1 MQRQAKKRSGD
12 AGGAGGTKRAV
23 TPRSAFIVLACTAI
37 AEYFAF
43 YLRLADAGAKAGIP
57 HGGYVMCALICGVAS
72 LATTAGFGLLLFA
85 ERNRLTKNLKQL
97 LITVILLLVSTV
109 LSAFTTCVGY
119 AFTAAFL
126 GIILAALLVGRHCAY
141 ACTAMLAV
149 YAALFACLPDAA
161 LAYKPLSM
169 LAAVS
174 AGGFAA
180 VIALKINKGRT
191 SPIISGVIGGIVSGI
206 ILICVQAFFGVR
218 ITDVLLDACGL
229 LASSALCGVL
239 AVGLMPVCESIF
251 DVTTET
257 RLNDLLNNNNPLLK
271 RLMFEAPGTYHHS
284 ILVAAL
290 AESAADEVDANSL
303 LCKVAAYYHDVGKL
317 TSPAH
322 FIENQRD
329 YNIHDELPPEESAR
343 RIISHQSDGVTLLK
357 KHKFPSDVIEIVAQ
371 HHGQRAAGRNLK
383 RQSARRPLV
392 RFVQKRQR
400 QREKAAE
407 DHVLR
412 RVHRH
417 HHVQRIEREK
427 DRCLFRRPRAGLPRN
442 RAAGQR
448 KAPRQQRHL
457 QRGIQRRAEVDI
469 AQRAAKLQ
477 QPAQRQ
483 RVQQRMMRRI
493 CARDHLPQL
502 IRHIVGERTGERDA
516 EHRHIAG
523 QNKRE
528 RPPRAECFFLPQRAR
543 IAALQ
548 QHGEQRRN
556 RPDEQRCNQQ
566 RAPRP
571 DDPAVLGLPA
581 KGGKKRVHCAAN
593 QADGQLSAVQ
603 FLEHAAPPSLF
614 LSVSVSQQ
622 PQKGNCGLL
631 RGAIRALSRN
641 FGAEIF
647 AEFRFSSYFCHIP
660 AL

>member
-1 MQRQAKKRSGD
+1 MQRQAKKRSED

-85 ERNRLTKNLKQL
+85 ERNRITKNLKQL
-97 LITVILLLVSTV
+97 LITAILLLVSTV
-109 LSAFTTCVGY
+109 LSAFATCVGY

-141 ACTAMLAV
+141 ACTAMMAV

-371 HHGQRAAGRNLK
+371 HHGD
-383 RQSARRPLV
+383 SLV
-392 RFVQKRQR
+392 RFFYS
-400 QREKAAE
+400 KAVN
-407 DHVLR
+407 D
-412 RVHRH
+412 
-417 HHVQRIEREK
+417 
-427 DRCLFRRPRAGLPRN
+427 AGSPE
-442 RAAGQR
+442 
-448 KAPRQQRHL
+448 
-457 QRGIQRRAEVDI
+457 EVDAAVYRYKANKPSTKESAIIMLADCCEAAVRSMKNPTHEMI
-469 AQRAAKLQ
+469 ADKVHEVINGLW
-477 QPAQRQ
+477 
-483 RVQQRMMRRI
+483 
-493 CARDHLPQL
+493 L
-502 IRHIVGERTGERDA
+502 
-516 EHRHIAG
+516 
-523 QNKRE
+523 RE
-528 RPPRAECFFLPQRAR
+528 
-543 IAALQ
+543 
-548 QHGEQRRN
+548 
-556 RPDEQRCNQQ
+556 
-566 RAPRP
+566 
-571 DDPAVLGLPA
+571 
-581 KGGKKRVHCAAN
+581 
-593 QADGQLSAVQ
+593 DGQLSESPLTAKDIKKIEQ
-603 FLEHAAPPSLF
+603 SFLKTLSAQYHERVEYPPLEEKTSE
-614 LSVSVSQQ
+614 QQ
-622 PQKGNCGLL
+622 V
-631 RGAIRALSRN
+631 
-641 FGAEIF
+641 
-647 AEFRFSSYFCHIP
+647 
-660 AL
+660 